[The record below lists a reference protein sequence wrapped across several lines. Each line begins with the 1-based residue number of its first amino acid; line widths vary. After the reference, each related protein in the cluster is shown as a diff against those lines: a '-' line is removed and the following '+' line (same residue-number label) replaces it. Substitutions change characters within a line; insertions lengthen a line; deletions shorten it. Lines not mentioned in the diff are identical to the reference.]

1 MSQVDDLKKVE
12 KIQKNVL
19 NDFVVRNL
27 NTELSVVQ
35 AVVYLTII
43 ILLKKKRTHV
53 KNKDYFFFFAE
64 QFQGQQN

>member
-1 MSQVDDLKKVE
+1 MFLQVDDLKKVE
-12 KIQKNVL
+12 KIQKVFF

-43 ILLKKKRTHV
+43 ILL
-53 KNKDYFFFFAE
+53 
-64 QFQGQQN
+64 QGIMVDAPKVLRIYYVYIVNTV

>member
-1 MSQVDDLKKVE
+1 MFLQVDDLKKVE
-12 KIQKNVL
+12 KIQKVFF

-43 ILLKKKRTHV
+43 ILFLKKQTHL
-53 KNKDYFFFFAE
+53 KNKDFFFFAE